1 MLSGDTVIDGGTCK
15 KLFKQDANGPVPYNA
30 ALYEEGK
37 KVYMITSHNV
47 AGPTTYQPFVWLAEF
62 LFPGKDAQ
70 ATEQ

>member
-1 MLSGDTVIDGGTCK
+1 MT
-15 KLFKQDANGPVPYNA
+15 YNA

-47 AGPTTYQPFVWLAEF
+47 AGPTTYQPFVWSAEL